1 MIDFVSRKENPL
13 RFHVFFSKLNINVL
27 NNEDNKMLFLPIN
40 NIKGYQVIKNNKV
53 VNSKTCLDNFMCIDL
68 DNGNNIIIIKY
79 HDPYIKIFSII
90 SIIGIVLTIV
100 FKIYDKLIIN
110 NNILGNIA
118 LFIYLITAMFI
129 MLFIYLGSIIML
141 YL

>member
-1 MIDFVSRKENPL
+1 
-13 RFHVFFSKLNINVL
+13 
-27 NNEDNKMLFLPIN
+27 
-40 NIKGYQVIKNNKV
+40 
-53 VNSKTCLDNFMCIDL
+53 MCIDL
-68 DNGNNIIIIKY
+68 DNGNNDIVVKY

-90 SIIGIVLTIV
+90 SIMGIVLTIV
-100 FKIYDKLIIN
+100 FKIYDKVIIN